1 MRPWSCIPIG
11 LLAFLPFTAAAQL
24 PLPLSLTPEPIPT
37 IQSTTIVE
45 ALSNDSDYRSLIKL
59 LQVAKLIPTL
69 NKLNGAT
76 LFAPTNDAIS
86 RHAASNPLWEYAL
99 REDVVELRDNLHL
112 HLRQELFYH
121 LVNYT
126 LTLLPTEQTPQK
138 HDTLLYPR
146 NTTEQPSQEPPPYPP
161 WMPIPNGTLGTDPQR
176 LRLSARDSALWAGVD
191 SYGNNGVKIVKDHV
205 NTSNGLVLGLDEV
218 LEMPPDLGKLT
229 CC

>member
-1 MRPWSCIPIG
+1 M
-11 LLAFLPFTAAAQL
+11 AFKQAGWFNPYPSGFNSVQ
-24 PLPLSLTPEPIPT
+24 
-37 IQSTTIVE
+37 
-45 ALSNDSDYRSLIKL
+45 YR
-59 LQVAKLIPTL
+59 
-69 NKLNGAT
+69 
-76 LFAPTNDAIS
+76 
-86 RHAASNPLWEYAL
+86 H
-99 REDVVELRDNLHL
+99 LHL